1 MYARNPCF
9 LTTPEWRDVVFD
21 RNGLTFDECLHA
33 DLLQTFAEIPRLLKE
48 LEDSAESASPTNYF
62 EPVQRSTLDFDL
74 DSYELEEAPSDR
86 CPSLAFSADSFD
98 DHEFISDTQ
107 SAAPSYPL
115 SSPPAYSPARLEL
128 LAKAQG
134 LRNSFC
140 ALGVH
145 MNNKRT
151 DGVTIVEL
159 PSRDKSSPFPSMY
172 HFNSWRDN
180 VAYST
185 FWSLCILTNKIIMQL
200 LPPFDSA
207 VFSLELEN
215 RALAVE
221 ICKTWEGAWQSKPIG
236 TLHTGLSFVMAY
248 EYCTPDAQEWI
259 LQSMNS
265 LLDYQMVDAFR
276 WTHENIL
283 GSSAQL
289 AGQSPQMVLESGSP
303 PKDMAESNL
312 HPNFRTS

>member
-1 MYARNPCF
+1 VASVYARDTCF

-48 LEDSAESASPTNYF
+48 LGDAAEST
-62 EPVQRSTLDFDL
+62 QRSTLDL
-74 DSYELEEAPSDR
+74 EIDSYDLEEAPSDR
-86 CPSLAFSADSFD
+86 CPSLDFSAASFD
-98 DHEFISDTQ
+98 DHEFISDTHSASQ
-107 SAAPSYPL
+107 SYSL
-115 SSPPAYSPARLEL
+115 NSPPVYSPARLEL

-145 MNNKRT
+145 LNNRRT
-151 DGVTIVEL
+151 DGITIVEL
-159 PSRDKSSPFPSMY
+159 PSRDKNSPFPSMY

-185 FWSLCILTNKIIMQL
+185 YWSLCILTNKIIMQL
-200 LPPFDSA
+200 LPAFDSA
-207 VFSLELEN
+207 VFTLELEN
-215 RALAVE
+215 RALATE
-221 ICKTWEGAWQSKPIG
+221 ICKTWEGSWQSKPIG
-236 TLHTGLSFVMAY
+236 TLHTALSFVMAY
-248 EYCTPDAQEWI
+248 EYCTPEAQEWI
-259 LQSMNS
+259 LQGMNS

-289 AGQSPQMVLESGSP
+289 AGESPQANLSASSP
-303 PKDMAESNL
+303 PKDLAEGHRN
-312 HPNFRTS
+312 PPFRAR